1 MYRGRRNSTSAT
13 ATNAAAVILR
23 RGISGRR
30 CRTTRTSTDTNLSSL
45 TRANESSP
53 IGVSYLSSDSSL
65 SSLSS
70 SSSNSSSSSS
80 SSSSLSGSHVQL
92 ADETSL
98 GTTRTTTRSSATISE
113 KSHRSASR
121 CVSVSTQLS
130 TNNPMS
136 TRRRRA
142 RTSSRLRAAESTGN
156 AGNSSG
162 ADVVISAAPV
172 RYVLPSISGPISA
185 RIPSRRRASRTS
197 NRPVSPPLNDSVQIT
212 GVEQQQQPV
221 ISVNPS
227 IRLRIGRNPTQP
239 TRGSRPGSFTRR
251 TLISSRLN
259 PTPVA
264 GEEITVSHSIPPS
277 SSATGMRRTRSAADT
292 ADLHAALL
300 AARRPPGSTLD
311 GDDDCVICLC
321 EKSNRSVVLPCMH
334 TFCFS
339 CIHRWLTINPSCPL
353 CKRLAQ
359 RVIHSVLSD
368 TEFTELLVSD
378 LQAQRNARRINRL
391 PASFDL
397 EEEFLFA
404 AAAAA
409 AVTDDDRTRRGSPE
423 ASQRQSHHHYHYHLN
438 SPPVLLDYWNG
449 RDQENA
455 SATSLFLPS
464 SVMHPVG
471 SLSQSG
477 NSVHSLDTNQPRST
491 FRWNPEFSP
500 LLESLRSFLTNLVNN
515 ALRRRNSSLLDGLL
529 LRQLVYIFGFES
541 VPVAQEPELER
552 DITPDFL
559 ATHEAQ
565 RQRLYS
571 FIRRELRV
579 LAPWLAYRSTI
590 SSDYPSST
598 NNNDASATNRS
609 SETTGSGNT
618 PLILGEPQAGSAVTA
633 PLICGAPGLLADTPE
648 LDAITDRVV
657 THFTSVPMTN
667 KNALHQLLSS
677 IPALRYPLV
686 PSTYLTHFC
695 SEVIR
700 FARYSGTLEQY
711 DYAVCL
717 YRRYPSH
724 ISMGP
729 TESTARGEL
738 RVSRRDPRLAVYM
751 GSACWPRLRP
761 GFAEPQGLITHPLIN
776 WLHRRLFVHSV
787 SGSIHPSTLPQTG
800 TYPLVVPEPLSFNYS
815 RSPCHPHCSRLASLS
830 QALLEAVPTIMRFR
844 AAPIQPDEPRLV
856 GRSGLAGL
864 DHGVLGTDR
873 GMTSAELF
881 PNRLVYQRILSELI
895 DQARFSEALGSYFSS
910 YRTDGTSSSGSQNAN
925 SCITINESLPQPS
938 SGMNSLFDLY
948 GSLISERSTEAVA
961 ARPSSLSSLSTTNIS
976 AVGPL
981 APALDTHSQALRR
994 LSGLLLLFTARVP
1007 SGFRGERDE
1016 DVISELI
1023 HTPLMPMTVPPV
1035 NLPANTTSTQVIDLT
1050 ASNTG
1055 QHLRPDRRPFTPI
1068 DESRAISETDS
1079 SRLANSDWH
1088 FLFQPSLVSWT
1099 SSNSSSTNRSSSS
1112 AAVLDLG
1119 SLDLSARR
1127 NPCIGESYV
1136 SQEEQQQHRRPQL
1149 PPTEVA
1155 IPSPLRP
1162 TDILSENNPE
1172 TASAPLET
1180 SLSPAATESHWRSP
1194 ISPCVIISSD
1204 SSSEEEENLFIGR
1217 VISDQRAPVYPTTDD
1232 ESEHEGKSDQ
1242 GRLKQ
1247 DISVASTSEPS
1258 QTTETSELLTVQA
1271 TTSRLSLGSNLVDT
1285 SLSMLPSCS
1294 SSFRPLPSTNEQCIE
1309 EPMDVDEKPED
1320 IVLHPVSSQTSAV
1333 KRPLSCD
1340 PSTSAPVT
1348 RAAKLSRTVEPSL
1361 VHFSIRPRLALYKSY
1376 GGDRVISHGS
1386 RSVYVYHPRRR
1397 KSHGHPHSRSPIVLE
1412 SSESDCEILRES
1424 IRVYSDS
1431 SSCSTSSTSSSSTS
1445 SPSSSRSSSPSSSS
1459 SSLSLERSSER
1470 SRSPCTPS
1478 SVEHRAKKIS
1488 DDSSRYHHRH
1498 RHHRRHH
1505 HRRHHRHGHRK
1516 HKKQGRRSKYYKRV
1530 SSKRRRYTGKHDK
1543 HLQRKSTGPSLH
1555 ARYYPRLRLV
1565 RQSAQTVRLNSVASP
1580 ILISDEDSQSDR
1592 PLVSSVTQQESS
1604 NCAETTTNCV
1614 QPRTV
1619 TASVADEG
1627 EPQPTSSEF
1636 IKSRPSVLSDE
1647 PCHSPSEATEIP
1659 GPSVL
1664 KPSKD
1669 LIVTESESKRKVSSS
1684 SQQIFEPS
1692 NLNEFYQFLAE
1703 LGSQQPQVDSKTAG
1717 PDGGAKESDCPRAE
1731 SSSGE
1736 KSAASNETES
1746 TSSCPNSQPH

>member
-1 MYRGRRNSTSAT
+1 
-13 ATNAAAVILR
+13 
-23 RGISGRR
+23 
-30 CRTTRTSTDTNLSSL
+30 
-45 TRANESSP
+45 
-53 IGVSYLSSDSSL
+53 
-65 SSLSS
+65 
-70 SSSNSSSSSS
+70 
-80 SSSSLSGSHVQL
+80 
-92 ADETSL
+92 
-98 GTTRTTTRSSATISE
+98 
-113 KSHRSASR
+113 
-121 CVSVSTQLS
+121 
-130 TNNPMS
+130 MS

-491 FRWNPEFSP
+491 FRWNPEF
-500 LLESLRSFLTNLVNN
+500 R
-515 ALRRRNSSLLDGLL
+515 
-529 LRQLVYIFGFES
+529 
-541 VPVAQEPELER
+541 PELER

-1478 SVEHRAKKIS
+1478 S
-1488 DDSSRYHHRH
+1488 
-1498 RHHRRHH
+1498 
-1505 HRRHHRHGHRK
+1505 
-1516 HKKQGRRSKYYKRV
+1516 
-1530 SSKRRRYTGKHDK
+1530 
-1543 HLQRKSTGPSLH
+1543 RKSTGPSLH